1 MSKLLSTVDDEEI
14 EDQSSLFAIGLI
26 NYYKSIDLKEQNLS
40 TRKKVFEL
48 LKNSKENMDRITA
61 MEKLKYV

>member
-26 NYYKSIDLKEQNLS
+26 NYYKNIDLKEQNLS

>member
-26 NYYKSIDLKEQNLS
+26 NYYKNIDLK
-40 TRKKVFEL
+40 
-48 LKNSKENMDRITA
+48 
-61 MEKLKYV
+61 